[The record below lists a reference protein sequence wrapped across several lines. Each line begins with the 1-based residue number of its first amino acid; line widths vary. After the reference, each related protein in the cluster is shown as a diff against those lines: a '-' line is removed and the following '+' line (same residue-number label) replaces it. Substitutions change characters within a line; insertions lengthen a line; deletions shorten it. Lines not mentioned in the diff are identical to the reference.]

1 MLVRRGF
8 PFSITPFSEVVRNN
22 EKNYQAEHF
31 IFPRNN
37 QFPMPILKSAKK
49 QLRQNATRRLRND
62 HFRDLFREA
71 RVGFERLIAG
81 NQAKEAI
88 AAFPKLQK
96 IIDTLSKKNLIHKN
110 NAARKKSRFAGMLA
124 KLSSK

>member
-1 MLVRRGF
+1 
-8 PFSITPFSEVVRNN
+8 
-22 EKNYQAEHF
+22 
-31 IFPRNN
+31 
-37 QFPMPILKSAKK
+37 MPILKSAKK

-62 HFRDLFREA
+62 HFRDLFRES
-71 RVGFERLIAG
+71 RVAFERLIAG
-81 NQAKEAI
+81 NQAKEALE
-88 AAFPKLQK
+88 AFPKLQK

>member
-1 MLVRRGF
+1 
-8 PFSITPFSEVVRNN
+8 
-22 EKNYQAEHF
+22 
-31 IFPRNN
+31 
-37 QFPMPILKSAKK
+37 MPILKSAKK
-49 QLRQNATRRLRND
+49 QLRQNITHRLRND

-81 NQAKEAI
+81 NQEKEALE
-88 AAFPKLQK
+88 AFPKLQK
-96 IIDTLSKKNLIHKN
+96 VIDTLAKKNLIHKN

>member
-1 MLVRRGF
+1 
-8 PFSITPFSEVVRNN
+8 
-22 EKNYQAEHF
+22 
-31 IFPRNN
+31 
-37 QFPMPILKSAKK
+37 MPILKSAKK

-62 HFRDLFREA
+62 RFRDLFREA
-71 RVGFERLIAG
+71 RVSFERLVASEKV
-81 NQAKEAI
+81 KEAT

-96 IIDTLSKKNLIHKN
+96 TIDTLAKKNIIHKN